1 VDRIRDVR
9 ALVPFIATRAY
20 LRQIV
25 VGAHVGGEKW
35 IMTTHPSML
44 GEVVDETMT
53 EKHGAYRGRKRVIQ
67 RRFNVS
73 VPRARV
79 PEKAST
85 RRDRFER

>member
-1 VDRIRDVR
+1 MDRIRDVR

-20 LRQIV
+20 FRQIV
-25 VGAHVGGEKW
+25 VGAHVGGERF
-35 IMTTHPSML
+35 ILTTHPSTL
-44 GEVVDETMT
+44 GEVVTDTMT

-67 RRFNVS
+67 HRFNVR

-79 PEKAST
+79 PEKASA